1 MFQNNDENGG
11 GVQFGSRRGV
21 PNQGGAELTTQNVT
35 ANSAQ
40 QNRARLSGND
50 HIAWFDYAKGV
61 CIILVVMM
69 HSTLGV
75 GEAFATKGLAPEG
88 FMHWIVAYAKPFRM
102 PDFFMLAGLFL
113 SYAIGRGWL
122 HYLDKKVVHFAYFY
136 VIWTVIQATIKTAAT
151 TGLDVSNLASVFLG
165 AIINPYPTLWFI
177 YVLPLFFVVTKLL
190 NPVPAWA
197 MLAGAAILHTLPVH
211 TGWSAVDHFAA
222 HYYVFFLG
230 GYLLA
235 PYIFRTAD
243 WARVNTDLAILLIA
257 SWALLNGLLA
267 FTPSP
272 IAGWATVADL
282 PVVSIALGGMG
293 AMAIVLMAVQ
303 LTKYN
308 AAPFIKYCGANSIV
322 LYISF
327 TIPMALTRVVLLK
340 TGIVTDTGVAS
351 LVVWLVALI
360 SPLIVYAA
368 LKHTPLKLLYER
380 PRWIALPYELEG
392 NSSAKTATAQ

>member
-1 MFQNNDENGG
+1 MSRNSRQIRARNR
-11 GVQFGSRRGV
+11 FGQRSGV
-21 PNQGGAELTTQNVT
+21 PYQGILETPRSGKRIAEK
-35 ANSAQ
+35 ANLRS
-40 QNRARLSGND
+40 RKG
-50 HIAWFDYAKGV
+50 HIAWFDYAKGI

-75 GEAFATKGLAPEG
+75 GEAYAEKGLAPEG

-151 TGLDVSNLASVFLG
+151 GGLDVANLASVFWG
-165 AIINPYPTLWFI
+165 AMINPYPTLWFI

-190 NPVPAWA
+190 SGVPAWA
-197 MLAGAAILHTLPVH
+197 MLLGASLLHTLPVH
-211 TGWSAVDHFAA
+211 TGWSAIDHFAA

-235 PYIFRTAD
+235 RYIFRIAD
-243 WARVNTDLAILLIA
+243 WARANTDLAMLLFA
-257 SWALLNGLLA
+257 AWALLNGLLV
-267 FTPSP
+267 FMPSP
-272 IAGWATVADL
+272 IAGWATIADL
-282 PVVSIALGGMG
+282 PVISIILGGMG
-293 AMAIVLMAVQ
+293 AMAIVLLAAQ

-308 AAPFIKYCGANSIV
+308 LAPFIKYCGANSIV

-327 TIPMALTRVVLLK
+327 TIPMAITRIVLLK
-340 TGIVTDTGVAS
+340 FGLITDTGLAS

-360 SPLIVYAA
+360 SPLIVFMV

-380 PRWIALPYELEG
+380 PAWATLPYEMQGG
-392 NSSAKTATAQ
+392 NSRVAEAR